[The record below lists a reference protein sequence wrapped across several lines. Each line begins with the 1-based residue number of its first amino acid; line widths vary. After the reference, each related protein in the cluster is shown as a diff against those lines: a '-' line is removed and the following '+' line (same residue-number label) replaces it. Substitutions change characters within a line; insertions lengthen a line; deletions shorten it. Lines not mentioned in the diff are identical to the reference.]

1 MAESADRS
9 NLTERYSAIEQ
20 AYCAD
25 QWGAVID
32 QGQMLLREIPRSS
45 DPVPEGLKER
55 VQLLMAHAHLYGFNE
70 QNVAEDLYSA
80 VLHSKA
86 EVALRQIAEQGLQ
99 QCSEHQQAADARVTN
114 GEDIEPAP
122 GPGTDQRS
130 GLAAAT
136 RGGTGDE
143 AAPATSGSEV
153 AETTSPVTT
162 APAVSPPAIAS
173 PVAAASAAVTAPMA
187 GSLADSA
194 LAMPWLAA
202 GAMATGAAAA
212 STSTPSSSPPTPWAT
227 AATSAMETGTTTPEP
242 PEAQAAPAEPPA
254 PQPTLSASAAQI
266 PVEEPSTLEATLI
279 PEVVE
284 EPELFE
290 IHQADPAL
298 AEELDLTVVQSTT
311 ADSSSDG
318 GSGLGAAAAIGSAA
332 ILAEALA
339 GQDAKTETPKIAALQ
354 EPGTLQ
360 SELDVTGSSP
370 WPERSDVTDAAE
382 ELPARSREAHELT
395 LEAEPVC
402 DLFRNPP
409 APVEEE
415 DHELLLGLLQVLV
428 NAGSAGD
435 GG

>member
-9 NLTERYSAIEQ
+9 NLTERYTAIEQ

-32 QGQMLLREIPRSS
+32 QGQNLLREIPRSS

-99 QCSEHQQAADARVTN
+99 QCSEYQQAAEARVTN

-130 GLAAAT
+130 GVAT
-136 RGGTGDE
+136 ASRDGTGDGVAAEPTLAPASETPSPTPERSAADADRHNDSSTE

-153 AETTSPVTT
+153 AETTSP
-162 APAVSPPAIAS
+162 AP
-173 PVAAASAAVTAPMA
+173 AAVTAPVP
-187 GSLADSA
+187 GSVADSA

-202 GAMATGAAAA
+202 GAMATGTAAA
-212 STSTPSSSPPTPWAT
+212 STSTPTSSVPTPWAT
-227 AATSAMETGTTTPEP
+227 AAS
-242 PEAQAAPAEPPA
+242 PA

-298 AEELDLTVVQSTT
+298 AEELDLTVVQPST
-311 ADSSSDG
+311 AASRSDR
-318 GSGLGAAAAIGSAA
+318 GSGLGTAAAIASAA
-332 ILAEALA
+332 ILAEAMA
-339 GQDAKTETPKIAALQ
+339 GQNAKTETPESSTLQ
-354 EPGTLQ
+354 EPGTRQ
-360 SELDVTGSSP
+360 SELDATESSP

-382 ELPARSREAHELT
+382 ELRPRSREAPELT
-395 LEAEPVC
+395 LGAEPVC

-415 DHELLLGLLQVLV
+415 DHELMLGLLRVLV
-428 NAGSAGD
+428 SADSAGD

>member
-1 MAESADRS
+1 MAESAERS
-9 NLTERYSAIEQ
+9 NLTERYTAIEQ

-32 QGQMLLREIPRSS
+32 QGQTLLREIPRSS

-70 QNVAEDLYSA
+70 QNVAEGLYSA

-99 QCSEHQQAADARVTN
+99 QCSEHEQAADARVTN
-114 GEDIEPAP
+114 GEDTEPAP
-122 GPGTDQRS
+122 GPKTYQGSVVAT
-130 GLAAAT
+130 AT
-136 RGGTGDE
+136 RDGAGDGMAVEPTFAPTSETPSPKLELELERSAADAARPDDSGTE

-153 AETTSPVTT
+153 AETS
-162 APAVSPPAIAS
+162 S
-173 PVAAASAAVTAPMA
+173 PVAE
-187 GSLADSA
+187 SA

-202 GAMATGAAAA
+202 GAMATRAAAA
-212 STSTPSSSPPTPWAT
+212 STNTPSSSAPTPW
-227 AATSAMETGTTTPEP
+227 
-242 PEAQAAPAEPPA
+242 
-254 PQPTLSASAAQI
+254 ASAAQI

-298 AEELDLTVVQSTT
+298 AEELELTVVQPAT
-311 ADSSSDG
+311 ADGSSNS
-318 GSGLGAAAAIGSAA
+318 GSSLGAAAAIASAT
-332 ILAEALA
+332 ILAKAMA
-339 GQDAKTETPKIAALQ
+339 GQEAKTETPEISARQ

-360 SELDVTGSSP
+360 SELDTTGSSP

-382 ELPARSREAHELT
+382 ELPPRSREAPELT
-395 LEAEPVC
+395 LAKEPIC
-402 DLFRNPP
+402 ELFRNPP

-435 GG
+435 SG

>member
-9 NLTERYSAIEQ
+9 NLTERYTAIEQ

-32 QGQMLLREIPRSS
+32 QGQTLLREIPRSS

-70 QNVAEDLYSA
+70 QNVAEGLYSA

-99 QCSEHQQAADARVTN
+99 QCSEHEQAADARVTN
-114 GEDIEPAP
+114 GEDTEPAP
-122 GPGTDQRS
+122 GPKTYQGSVVAT
-130 GLAAAT
+130 AT
-136 RGGTGDE
+136 RDGAGDGMAVEPTFAPTSETPSPKLELERSAADAARPDDSGTE

-153 AETTSPVTT
+153 AETS
-162 APAVSPPAIAS
+162 S
-173 PVAAASAAVTAPMA
+173 PVAE
-187 GSLADSA
+187 SA

-202 GAMATGAAAA
+202 GAMATRAAAA
-212 STSTPSSSPPTPWAT
+212 STNTPSSSAPTPW
-227 AATSAMETGTTTPEP
+227 
-242 PEAQAAPAEPPA
+242 
-254 PQPTLSASAAQI
+254 ASAAQI

-298 AEELDLTVVQSTT
+298 AEELDLTVVQPAT

-318 GSGLGAAAAIGSAA
+318 GSGLGAAAAIASAA
-332 ILAEALA
+332 SLANAMA
-339 GQDAKTETPKIAALQ
+339 GQDAKTETPEISALQ
-354 EPGTLQ
+354 DPGTLQ
-360 SELDVTGSSP
+360 SELDTTGSTP

-382 ELPARSREAHELT
+382 ELPPRSREAPELT

-402 DLFRNPP
+402 DLFRTPP

-415 DHELLLGLLQVLV
+415 DHELLLGLLRVLV
-428 NAGSAGD
+428 SAGSAGD
-435 GG
+435 SG